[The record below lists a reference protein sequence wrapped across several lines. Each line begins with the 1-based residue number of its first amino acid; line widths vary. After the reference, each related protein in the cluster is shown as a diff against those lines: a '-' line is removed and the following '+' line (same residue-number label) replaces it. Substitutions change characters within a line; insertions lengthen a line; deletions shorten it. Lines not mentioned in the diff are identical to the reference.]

1 MKYLGGLRMMVE
13 CETNLKATKLLEQ
26 KSEWLLQWFDWITL
40 WNANL
45 SQTERFIWLIIEGV
59 PIKAWNEGS
68 FSKIASK

>member
-1 MKYLGGLRMMVE
+1 MMVE